1 MLTMCGYNFIG
12 VAFLRSYGGHSWWI
26 LVAFTV
32 CYSPF
37 SLTSDCLLSDL
48 MWFLCRSWHNRYVE
62 FGSFRKVIGFSNSH
76 VYICD
81 NKGSEIFT
89 AA

>member
-1 MLTMCGYNFIG
+1 MDSCGFHH
-12 VAFLRSYGGHSWWI
+12 FL
-26 LVAFTV
+26 
-32 CYSPF
+32 F
-37 SLTSDCLLSDL
+37 SVGLTSDRLLSDL
-48 MWFLCRSWHNRYVE
+48 MWFLSHSWHNRYVE
-62 FGSFRKVIGFSNSH
+62 FGSFSKFIGFYTSH